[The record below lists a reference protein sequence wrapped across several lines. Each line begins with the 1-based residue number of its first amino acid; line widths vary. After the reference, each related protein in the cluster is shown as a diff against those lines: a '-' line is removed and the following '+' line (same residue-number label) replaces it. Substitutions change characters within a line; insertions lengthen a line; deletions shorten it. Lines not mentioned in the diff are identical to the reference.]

1 MRSLDELFRTFWS
14 RPQYQR
20 LFLAFT
26 VGLGLA
32 CAARVSDPS
41 PVEETISVVEESPAA
56 ALR

>member
-1 MRSLDELFRTFWS
+1 MKSFDELFRAFWA

-32 CAARVSDPS
+32 CAARVSDPA
-41 PVEETISVVEESPAA
+41 VEETISVVETTTAPATP
-56 ALR
+56 

>member
-1 MRSLDELFRTFWS
+1 MNSIDELIRAFWS

-32 CAARVSDPS
+32 CAARVSDPG
-41 PVEETISVVEESPAA
+41 PVQETISVVETEPVSANH
-56 ALR
+56 

>member
-1 MRSLDELFRTFWS
+1 MKFFDELFRALWA

-32 CAARVSDPS
+32 CAARVSDPN
-41 PVEETISVVEESPAA
+41 PVEETISVVEEAPAA
-56 ALR
+56 TLR

>member
-1 MRSLDELFRTFWS
+1 MKPLNELVRAFWS

-32 CAARVSDPS
+32 CAARVSDPT
-41 PVEETISVVEESPAA
+41 PVEETISVVEDATLPV
-56 ALR
+56 RH

>member
-1 MRSLDELFRTFWS
+1 MNSIDELIRAFWS

-41 PVEETISVVEESPAA
+41 PVEETISVVEPAPGA
-56 ALR
+56 VNH